1 MVVAWYETW
10 PISWRPFI
18 GYQCERAKMKI
29 RMSRLSHLLR
39 RLIRNTSRSALTYR
53 PRVIKVEWPATE
65 IRQRFTCSTQLIRPR
80 SNNKVPIIISRGTA
94 SRRRMIRFG
103 LAVHRVFSLRHFSCV
118 GPPVFFLG
126 RQMEDSSQSIF
137 VRRLSAIHYALMMQM
152 INSVGQGAVHCRNT
166 SRKKNPTKSRR
177 SSDE

>member
-1 MVVAWYETW
+1 M
-10 PISWRPFI
+10 

-29 RMSRLSHLLR
+29 RMRRLSHLLP
-39 RLIRNTSRSALTYR
+39 RLIPNRSRCALTYR
-53 PRVIKVEWPATE
+53 PPVIKVEWPGAE

-94 SRRRMIRFG
+94 SRRQMIRFG
-103 LAVHRVFSLRHFSCV
+103 LARVCFLLLAVAACV
-118 GPPVFFLG
+118 TSFQLCGPPVFFLG
-126 RQMEDSSQSIF
+126 RQIEDSSESIF

-166 SRKKNPTKSRR
+166 SRKKTTKSRR